1 MKMFKNAALAAVF
14 MVIAASVMS
23 VSAQGP
29 LRKQI
34 YFTIN
39 SPFELGNSRAVLP
52 AGEYILHQVDQNNS
66 NLFALYKDDRMHS
79 PLAMV
84 RTNRIEYIVGEY
96 PRKTKMLVSTD
107 EEASAVLPVINGWT
121 IAGMD
126 GWEIDAVVPDR
137 ERIAMARTGL
147 PRGKHKKER
156 LEIIT
161 TTSGF

>member
-39 SPFELGNSRAVLP
+39 SPFEMGNDRVVLP
-52 AGEYILHQVDQNNS
+52 AGEYLLHQVDQNDS

-84 RTNRIEYIVGEY
+84 RTIRVDYLPGEY
-96 PRKTKMLVSTD
+96 PRKTKMMVSTD
-107 EEASAVLPVINGWT
+107 EEASTVLPVINGWT
-121 IAGMD
+121 ISGMD
-126 GWEIDAVVPDR
+126 GWEIIAMVPDR
-137 ERIAMARTGL
+137 ERIAMARSGL
-147 PRGKHKKER
+147 SRSKYKKER
-156 LEIIT
+156 IQVIT
-161 TTSGF
+161 RASGF